1 MKQLVNLFGRQAKNQ
16 VINNLRKP
24 SRRPLRSES
33 LEKRQLLAGD
43 ILAAHNYSIPEDVNG
58 DWQVTPLDALLVLN
72 HIAEQRGSSDL
83 SGLERGS
90 IEHYVDVTG
99 DNLVTPLDALRV
111 LNRIASGEA
120 IGELLELSLNPR
132 TGNDEAFS
140 ASAFNAATRELTVGV
155 NEVFHLELNYSD
167 LRGPFDRVGAFAIYA
182 DILFDSEG
190 FLEPVLTE
198 TQFLT
203 LSANVRSADG
213 GTLTFSFGDPANT
226 VTVDFDVFAA
236 STDAPSREIQKA
248 IEALGFSDVVVR
260 ALPGDTNDPLQYL
273 IRFNDFALDRL
284 NIPNLQVELN
294 LLNSGG
300 SPIAATASVTDD
312 PPLIPSQSDPDVLV
326 INPNA
331 IPLNFNFL
339 SRSFRATPQNPSGQ
353 PFYGGLLQVG
363 TFDPASGFIDAG
375 ATGQILV
382 NGWPDAGVVDANG
395 NPVPLPRPFDVFS
408 IPVRMTQPVE
418 KFRIYLDPPNTSGTQ
433 NLLYGSP
440 SQVPNDLIR
449 IVLENDP
456 TNPNDGTGL
465 LYVTAVGDSNVTVNA
480 GDGTLGAVQN
490 GPAATLDLSTLLTVG
505 NGAGLP
511 RAYELVS
518 GPGFGQ
524 VSIDPTTGLATY
536 TPSATQSGSTS
547 FVYSATVGG
556 VTDTG
561 TITVNVT
568 ALPVTVEAGDG
579 SLDAVQGGANVTL
592 ELAPL
597 VTVTNGE
604 GLSRSFAITD
614 QPDFGTAVVNAATG
628 QLTYTP
634 PTGTFGVT
642 SLDYTVT
649 VNGVSDTGTI
659 AIDVARQPV
668 VLTANPGSLAAFQ
681 NGTPVQIDLNNL
693 ISVTPAGTQV
703 TFELILP
710 TATLGTAVLSGGIV
724 TYTPSATQSGSD
736 SFGYRVTS
744 VGDDVQ
750 VAEAIVSVTVNEE
763 ITITAGDDAFD
774 AIQGGPA
781 IVLNPFPGALVQT
794 SGTTTAATI
803 TLDTT
808 GLKGTVA
815 FSGGVLTYT
824 PPAVRFG
831 TDSFSYTASLPAVPG
846 FAGASDQGVI
856 TISEVASITARDS
869 SLTAL
874 PGDPAQV
881 INLANLVTVTGTDE
895 VPTFTLNTT
904 GLAGT
909 AVLSGSNVTYTP
921 PATEFGTTTFSY
933 TATVAGKS
941 ATASVTISEG
951 VSIQTLPGSLVSF
964 PGGPPVTLSLPTLV
978 TVSGS
983 QQAPVYA
990 LAASPSIGSAVVN
1003 PSTGL
1008 LTYTPPATGPIGQI
1022 SFSYRV
1028 TVEGVS
1034 VTDTVTVTELTV
1046 VAPDR
1051 TLTVN
1056 EAQPNVTPSGTTLQL
1071 SATVSVALSPAF
1083 TIVTPPSLGTA
1094 TIVGNVLT
1102 YTPRAFDFNQTVFT
1116 DSIVYRATVNGVSD
1130 TGTIAIT
1137 INPTVLPPSAVADTV
1152 NALADASTTYTS
1164 AQLTQ
1169 NDTPARPNPSG
1180 QRPVVTAASAIA
1192 GVTAGNVVF
1201 NAANNSVTFTPTP
1214 GFVGDTSFQYTMT
1227 SEGQTATATV
1237 FVAVRQFV
1245 PSTISGSIFTDYIES
1260 VNNPV
1265 RNGVR
1270 DANEPAM
1277 GGVPVVLTPIQSSI
1291 GALPQRVLTAASGEY
1306 VFENLAPGT
1315 YEVSFDV
1322 PDTLIFGAGVNGT
1335 SLPANGSGRT
1345 FTIVIGED
1353 GGLNYNGLNF
1363 TVLGRTGLAA
1373 GTGSLLVSQYL
1384 LSSPNSPYNSSRP
1397 DFGLATM
1404 IVNPSNGEQQVF
1416 ELTQGFEGVVFAEIA
1431 IGRSGATALMTF
1443 IMEDGTVK
1451 TALLSKE
1458 DGDFVVNSTRAV
1470 VQVFRNVNSMTF
1482 IDSASDALER
1492 EYGNYRDSVDQVLAS
1507 GMF

>member
-1 MKQLVNLFGRQAKNQ
+1 METSISAGWPVRRDEWYGALPCLFSIFIRFHDTDPPTSVAQLLGQAMKQLVNLFGRQAKNQ

-24 SRRPLRSES
+24 SRRQLRSES

-72 HIAEQRGSSDL
+72 HIAKQGGSSDL
-83 SGLERGS
+83 SGFERGS
-90 IEHYVDVTG
+90 LEHFVDVTG
-99 DNLVTPLDALRV
+99 DNLATPLDALRV
-111 LNRIASGEA
+111 MNRIASGEA

-167 LRGPFDRVGAFAIYA
+167 LRGAFDRVGAFAIYA

-203 LSANVRSADG
+203 LSPNVRIADG
-213 GTLTFSFGDPANT
+213 GALTFSFGDPANT
-226 VTVDFDVFAA
+226 VTVDFEVFAA
-236 STDAPSREIQKA
+236 STDAPVKEIQKA

-284 NIPNLQVELN
+284 NIPNLQVQLN
-294 LLNSGG
+294 LVNSSG

-339 SRSFRATPQNPSGQ
+339 SRSFRATPENPRGE

-382 NGWPDAGVVDANG
+382 NGWPDTNLGA
-395 NPVPLPRPFDVFS
+395 LPRPFDVFS

-418 KFRIYLDPPNTSGTQ
+418 NFRIYLDPPNTSGTQ
-433 NLLYGSP
+433 NLFYGSP

-465 LYVTAVGDSNVTVNA
+465 ILVTAI
-480 GDGTLGAVQN
+480 Q
-490 GPAATLDLSTLLTVG
+490 
-505 NGAGLP
+505 
-511 RAYELVS
+511 
-518 GPGFGQ
+518 Q
-524 VSIDPTTGLATY
+524 
-536 TPSATQSGSTS
+536 
-547 FVYSATVGG
+547 GG
-556 VTDTG
+556 V
-561 TITVNVT
+561 
-568 ALPVTVEAGDG
+568 VTVEAGDG
-579 SLDAVQGGANVTL
+579 ALTATQNGPAVSLNVR
-592 ELAPL
+592 PL
-597 VTVTNGE
+597 VTVTN
-604 GLSRSFAITD
+604 STATPVITIS
-614 QPDFGTAVVNAATG
+614 
-628 QLTYTP
+628 TP
-634 PTGTFGVT
+634 PTKGSVIVNGTNVI
-642 SLDYTVT
+642 YTPAAGQIGADSFVYTAT

-659 AIDVARQPV
+659 DVAINAPVITVAAGDGNLTAVQNGPAVTLNTSSLVVVSGSTATPVITVTTPPTRGTVVVNGSNLVYTPAAGQVGADSFVYTATVNGVSDSGTISVAINAPV
-668 VLTANPGSLAAFQ
+668 VTVSAADGNLTAVQ
-681 NGTPVQIDLNNL
+681 NGPSVSLN
-693 ISVTPAGTQV
+693 
-703 TFELILP
+703 
-710 TATLGTAVLSGGIV
+710 
-724 TYTPSATQSGSD
+724 
-736 SFGYRVTS
+736 
-744 VGDDVQ
+744 VG
-750 VAEAIVSVTVNEE
+750 
-763 ITITAGDDAFD
+763 
-774 AIQGGPA
+774 P
-781 IVLNPFPGALVQT
+781 
-794 SGTTTAATI
+794 
-803 TLDTT
+803 
-808 GLKGTVA
+808 
-815 FSGGVLTYT
+815 
-824 PPAVRFG
+824 
-831 TDSFSYTASLPAVPG
+831 
-846 FAGASDQGVI
+846 
-856 TISEVASITARDS
+856 
-869 SLTAL
+869 
-874 PGDPAQV
+874 
-881 INLANLVTVTGTDE
+881 LVTVTGSTATP
-895 VPTFTLNTT
+895 VITITTQPTR
-904 GLAGT
+904 GT
-909 AVLSGSNVTYTP
+909 VVVNGSNLVYTP
-921 PATEFGTTTFSY
+921 AAGQVGADSFVY
-933 TATVAGKS
+933 TATVNGVSDTGTISVSINAPVVTVSAADGNLTAVQNGAAVTLNVGPLVTVTGSTSTPVITITTAPTRGTVAVNGTNVVYTPSAGQVGADS
-941 ATASVTISEG
+941 FVYTATVGGVSDTGTIAVNITPQPVVVDAANGSLVAVQNGPAVQSNLAALVTVTGSTATPVITITTQPTRGTVVVNNGIATYTPAAGQVGADSFVYRATVGGVSDTGTISVTINAQPITVDAANG
-951 VSIQTLPGSLVSF
+951 TLNAVEN
-964 PGGPPVTLSLPTLV
+964 GGARTLNLATLV
-978 TVSGS
+978 TVTGS
-983 QQAPVYA
+983 TVTPTFTIVTGPTRGT
-990 LAASPSIGSAVVN
+990 ASI
-1003 PSTGL
+1003 TGTT
-1008 LTYTPPATGPIGQI
+1008 LTYTP
-1022 SFSYRV
+1022 S
-1028 TVEGVS
+1028 
-1034 VTDTVTVTELTV
+1034 
-1046 VAPDR
+1046 
-1051 TLTVN
+1051 N
-1056 EAQPNVTPSGTTLQL
+1056 
-1071 SATVSVALSPAF
+1071 
-1083 TIVTPPSLGTA
+1083 
-1094 TIVGNVLT
+1094 
-1102 YTPRAFDFNQTVFT
+1102 NQFGS

-1137 INPTVLPPSAVADTV
+1137 IDPIVAAPIARDDNFT
-1152 NALADASTTYTS
+1152 ALAGASTTFTS
-1164 AQLTQ
+1164 ARLTA
-1169 NDTPARPNPSG
+1169 NDSAARPNLSG
-1180 QRPVVTAASAIA
+1180 QPPLVTAAVAIA
-1192 GVTAGNVVF
+1192 GVTQGTVVF
-1201 NAANNSVTFTPTP
+1201 NPTTNSVVYTPP
-1214 GFVGDTSFQYTMT
+1214 AGFEGDTSFQYTMT

-1260 VNNPV
+1260 VSNPV

-1277 GGVPVVLTPIQSSI
+1277 GGVPVVLTPILSSI
-1291 GALPQRVLTAASGEY
+1291 GALPQRVLTNASGGY
-1306 VFENLAPGT
+1306 VFENVAPGT

-1322 PDTLIFGAGVNGT
+1322 PDTLIFGAGVNGS

-1384 LSSPNSPYNSSRP
+1384 LSSPNSPYNSNRP

-1431 IGRSGATALMTF
+1431 VGRLGATALMTF

-1451 TALLSKE
+1451 TALLSRE

-1470 VQVFRNVNSMTF
+1470 VQVFRNVASMTF
-1482 IDSASDALER
+1482 IDSANDALER
-1492 EYGNYRDSVDQVLAS
+1492 EYGNYRDAVDQVLAA